1 MMIEVRRPVLGDLF
15 VGIGQIPVHDDLSR
29 AGDAAPGEE
38 DPGKLRKARHL
49 AFQPRN
55 EVDHHRPGRHS
66 PAGVFDSRPQ
76 GLRKAPGA
84 VSFEHLSVQPAN
96 VPGNTEDPTSRY

>member
-38 DPGKLRKARHL
+38 DPGKLRKTAASR
-49 AFQPRN
+49 F
-55 EVDHHRPGRHS
+55 
-66 PAGVFDSRPQ
+66 PAGR
-76 GLRKAPGA
+76 
-84 VSFEHLSVQPAN
+84 
-96 VPGNTEDPTSRY
+96 